1 MTSLQ
6 RRIKRLEQR
15 TAATEE
21 EEIRVVVLSAGS
33 PYGEDPDR
41 LHRALDKCGFA
52 SNGAV
57 FLRPRD
63 GGFGLSDEHWD
74 EFRRAYEAEP
84 PSLSEPV
91 RRR

>member
-15 TAATEE
+15 TAAEE
-21 EEIRVVVLSAGS
+21 DGIRVVVLSAGS
-33 PYGEDPDR
+33 PNGEDPDR

-52 SNGAV
+52 ADGAV

-63 GGFGLSDEHWD
+63 GGISLSDEDWD
-74 EFRRAYEAEP
+74 EFRHAYEAEP
-84 PSLSEPV
+84 PSPSEPV
-91 RRR
+91 RQR